1 MTGKIPGAALLVG
14 LLLGQPVSAI
24 EYDTAAA
31 HEVNVSGGKIV
42 LLRHAR
48 QGKDLSCKS
57 GMVGVVEHQGDIIK
71 LGDTVKYR
79 DFSITVGVI
88 EVHTFREDISWDG
101 NTVVKKGESVCLIAE
116 DRKALPVGDDCSA
129 LWLRVDNCKPLK

>member
-1 MTGKIPGAALLVG
+1 MTGKIPGAAVLAG
-14 LLLGQPVSAI
+14 LLLGQPVTAI

-48 QGKDLSCKS
+48 QGKDQSCKS
-57 GMVGVVEHQGDIIK
+57 GMVGVVEHEGDIIRI
-71 LGDTVKYR
+71 GDTVRYR
-79 DFSITVGVI
+79 DYTIPVGVI
-88 EVHTFREDISWDG
+88 EVHTIREDISWDG

-116 DRKALPVGDDCSA
+116 DTRALPVGDDCSA
-129 LWLRVDNCKPLK
+129 LWLRADNCKPLK